1 MCSRTALNY
10 QLKPP
15 LLAGFLLQP
24 ACSPFQPTPA
34 PQTGGDPIVPKDNP
48 EFMVAW
54 SGWLVIRSVL
64 GIGSGMAYRYR
75 AKAKRLGT
83 GV

>member
-1 MCSRTALNY
+1 M
-10 QLKPP
+10 
-15 LLAGFLLQP
+15 
-24 ACSPFQPTPA
+24 
-34 PQTGGDPIVPKDNP
+34 PKDNP

-54 SGWLVIRSVL
+54 SGWLVIRLVL